1 MTTVPLRKTGIDFLG
16 DVPWGTHFCH
26 FFGTKDDLL
35 ETLLPYFKAGL
46 EQSEFCL
53 WLVGEPTTT
62 DEARSALR
70 RAVPDLER
78 YQAEGSIEIHRGR
91 EWYLSAGAVDLRR
104 LIAAWDKKLAQA
116 LDRGYLGMR
125 VNGNPAWLQGKD
137 WHDFAEYEEKLNK
150 WIADKRMVASC
161 SYPLATTGAAEVL
174 DVARTH
180 HFALAKRNGMW
191 EVVETPELREAKAE
205 IKQLNDE
212 LQRRVVERTAQLGAV
227 NEELR
232 ARNRQQS
239 AVAAL
244 GQTAIRSR
252 DVAALLHEAVS
263 ITAET
268 LGTDFALVGEW
279 LPGGEGFR
287 LRAGVGWKEGFVG
300 STLAGTDALMGVNML
315 RSDEPVVVADV
326 RAESRF
332 AASPGALEHGVLSAM
347 GVVVRGRSGP
357 WGGLA
362 VHSTCLRS
370 FSPDEVGFLQS
381 VANVL
386 SLAVERHEVEAA
398 QRREKEILEAIFD
411 NIPVMISCYDAS
423 GRLSRVNREWE
434 RSLGWTLAE
443 AQRVDFLAEAYPKP
457 EDRKKVKEFIQ
468 GAERRWADFRV
479 RTRSGRV
486 IEASWARFALS
497 DGSRI
502 GFGLD
507 ITERKKAEAALRR
520 ERETLQAIFDNI
532 PVMISIT
539 DASERLW
546 RVNRE
551 WERTLGWTLEEAQQA
566 DLLTECYPDPERRE
580 EVLEFYRRVHRRWA
594 DFRMRTRDHR
604 VIESSWACFDISDGL
619 RISLGLD
626 ITERKRAEE
635 ALRESEGR
643 FRQLAE
649 SINEVFWLATPDIT
663 ELLYVSPAYERV
675 FGRSRES
682 LYRDPR
688 SWLEAV
694 HPEDRERVQRAAD
707 EKGARGKLDET
718 YRVVRPDGSIR
729 WIRDQGF
736 PIRDASGR
744 TYRYAGIAEDV
755 TDRRRAEEER
765 AGLLESESK
774 ARAQAEAALE
784 RLHAIQSITDLALA
798 RLALD
803 DLLSELLAR
812 LRKALGGDFA
822 FIQLIDEQH
831 DTLNIRAVDGV
842 ALDLVT
848 RLRVPIGQAVAGRI
862 AADGQPRIAHD
873 LSTTDVS
880 KIEGLTPELRALLG
894 GSMLGTPLQVEGR
907 VIGVV
912 SVASARPRR
921 FTGEDLRLLQVVA
934 DRVAPAIER
943 GRLDEAVRAS
953 GEQLKALSRRLLTAQ
968 EEERRR
974 LAVELH
980 DELGQVLTAV
990 KINLASLE
998 RQAGAATAPAH
1009 LRDAIA
1015 SVDQAME
1022 SVRDLALDLRPSV
1035 LDDLGLP
1042 AAVRWYAD
1050 RFARTTHID
1059 VHLSIEAVPRL
1070 PSELEIAC
1078 FRVAQ
1083 EALTNVARHA
1093 QARNVWVDL
1102 HFVAEALDLRVR
1114 DDGSGFDAAV
1124 ARERAV
1130 GGASVGLLG
1139 MQERV
1144 SLAGGEYEL
1153 STRPG
1158 GGAEVRVRLPL
1169 GGKARRTS

>member
-1 MTTVPLRKTGIDFLG
+1 MTTVPLRKTGIDFVG

-26 FFGTKDDLL
+26 FFETKDDLL
-35 ETLLPYFKAGL
+35 ATLLPYFKAGL

-53 WLVGEPTTT
+53 WLVAEPTTT
-62 DEARSALR
+62 GDAIGALR
-70 RAVPDLER
+70 RAIPDLAR
-78 YQAEGSIEIHRGR
+78 YEAHGSIEIRQGR
-91 EWYLSAGAVDLRR
+91 EWYQSAGALDLKG
-104 LIAAWDKKLAQA
+104 LIGAWDKKLTQA
-116 LDRGYLGMR
+116 LDRGFPGMR
-125 VNGNPAWLQGKD
+125 VNGSPGELQRKD
-137 WHDFAEYEEKLNK
+137 WRDFSEYEEKFSE
-150 WIADKRMVASC
+150 WISDKRMVASC
-161 SYPLATTGAAEVL
+161 SYPLATAGAAEVL

-180 HFALAKRNGMW
+180 SFALAKRHGIW
-191 EVVETPELREAKAE
+191 EVVETPELREAKAN
-205 IKQLNDE
+205 IQQLNDE

-239 AVAAL
+239 AVATL
-244 GQTAIRSR
+244 GQAAIRSR
-252 DVAALLHEAVS
+252 DLAALLNEATV
-263 ITAET
+263 IAAET
-268 LGTDFALVGEW
+268 LGTDHALIGEW
-279 LPGGEGFR
+279 LPGGEGSR
-287 LRAGVGWKEGFVG
+287 VRASVGWGELVG
-300 STLAGTDALMGVNML
+300 KTLAANDALMGAHML
-315 RSDEPVVVADV
+315 RSDESVVVADV
-326 RAESRF
+326 GVESRF
-332 AASPGALEHGVLSAM
+332 AVSRVAREHGVVSVM

-362 VHSTCLRS
+362 IHSTRPRS

-386 SLAVERHEVEAA
+386 SLAVERHEVEVA
-398 QRREKEILEAIFD
+398 QQREKETLQAIFD
-411 NIPVMISCYDAS
+411 NIPVMISSYDAS

-434 RSLGWTLAE
+434 RTLGWTLAE
-443 AQRVDFLAEAYPKP
+443 AQRVDILAEAYPNP
-457 EDRKKVKEFIQ
+457 EDRKGAEEFIRR
-468 GAERRWADFRV
+468 AERRWADFRL

-486 IEASWARFALS
+486 IDASWVRFALS
-497 DGSRI
+497 DGSRL

-507 ITERKKAEAALRR
+507 ISERKAAEAAQLR
-520 ERETLQAIFDNI
+520 EKETLQAIFDNI

-539 DASERLW
+539 DPSERLW

-551 WERTLGWTLEEAQQA
+551 WERTLGWTLEEARQA
-566 DLLTECYPDPERRE
+566 DLLTECYPDPESRE
-580 EVLEFYRRVHRRWA
+580 AVLEFYRRVQSRWA
-594 DFRMRTRDHR
+594 DFRMRTRDKR
-604 VIESSWACFDISDGL
+604 VIESSWACFDISDGS

-649 SINEVFWLATPDIT
+649 SINEVFWLANLDST
-663 ELLYVSPAYERV
+663 EVLYVSPAYERV

-694 HPEDRERVQRAAD
+694 HPEERERIRRAAD
-707 EKGARGKLDET
+707 DKGARGMLDET
-718 YRVVRPDGSIR
+718 YRVVRTDGSIR

-744 TYRYAGIAEDV
+744 IYRYAGIAEDV

-765 AGLLESESK
+765 AGLLESQSK
-774 ARAQAEAALE
+774 ARAEAEAALE
-784 RLHAIQSITDLALA
+784 RLHAIQRITDAALSY
-798 RLALD
+798 LGLD
-803 DLLSELLAR
+803 DLLRELLAR
-812 LRKALGGDFA
+812 LRSTLRADVA
-822 FIQLIDEQH
+822 SVQLLDEEGKEVYA
-831 DTLNIRAVDGV
+831 RAIDGV
-842 ALDLVT
+842 PFERVAGVRIPLDAVHLDAPFLTNDVEPPTPGREDWYEKVWSGLNMPLRAAMSTPLLVEGK
-848 RLRVPIGQAVAGRI
+848 PIGLVGVT
-862 AADGQPRIAHD
+862 
-873 LSTTDVS
+873 ST
-880 KIEGLTPELRALLG
+880 GA
-894 GSMLGTPLQVEGR
+894 
-907 VIGVV
+907 
-912 SVASARPRR
+912 R
-921 FTGEDLRLLQVVA
+921 FTEDDLHLLQVVA

-943 GRLDEAVRAS
+943 GRLDEAVRA
-953 GEQLKALSRRLLTAQ
+953 GREQLKALSRRLLSAQ

-990 KINLASLE
+990 KINLASLQ
-998 RQAGAATAPAH
+998 RQSAATLAPAH

-1015 SVDQAME
+1015 SVDRAME
-1022 SVRDLALDLRPSV
+1022 TVRDLALDLRPSV

-1059 VHLSIEAVPRL
+1059 VHLSIDAVPHL
-1070 PSELEIAC
+1070 PSELETAC

-1083 EALTNVARHA
+1083 EALTNIARHA
-1093 QARNVWVDL
+1093 KARNVWVDL
-1102 HFVAEALDLRVR
+1102 HLVAEALDLRVR
-1114 DDGSGFDAAV
+1114 DDGIGFDAGV
-1124 ARERAV
+1124 ARERAI

-1139 MQERV
+1139 MEERI

-1158 GGAEVRVRLPL
+1158 GGTEVRARVPL
-1169 GGKARRTS
+1169 GGKARSKR

>member
-1 MTTVPLRKTGIDFLG
+1 MTTVPLRRTGIDFLG

-46 EQSEFCL
+46 EESEFCL
-53 WLVGEPTTT
+53 WLIPEPTTPG
-62 DEARSALR
+62 EAMSALR
-70 RAVPDLER
+70 QTVPDLER
-78 YQAEGSIEIHRGR
+78 HEAEGSIEIHQGR
-91 EWYLSAGAVDLRR
+91 EWYLSAGAIDLRG
-104 LIAAWDKKLAQA
+104 LIGAWDKMLTRA
-116 LDRGYLGMR
+116 LDRGFLGMR
-125 VNGNPAWLQGKD
+125 VNGSPAWLQRRD
-137 WHDFAEYEEKLNK
+137 WRDFSEYEEKFNE
-150 WIADKRMVASC
+150 WISDKRMVASC

-180 HFALAKRNGMW
+180 NFALAKRNGIW
-191 EVVETPELREAKAE
+191 EVVETPELREAKAD
-205 IKQLNDE
+205 IKKLNVE

-232 ARNRQQS
+232 ERNRQQS

-252 DVAALLHEAVS
+252 DLAALLNEGTVIA
-263 ITAET
+263 AET
-268 LGTDFALVGEW
+268 LGTDHALIGEW
-279 LPGGEGFR
+279 LSGGEGSR
-287 LRAGVGWKEGFVG
+287 LLAGVGWRELVG
-300 STLAGTDALMGVNML
+300 QTLAANDPLMNASVL
-315 RSDEPVVVADV
+315 SSDEPFVVADV
-326 RAESRF
+326 GAESRF
-332 AASPGALEHGVLSAM
+332 AVSRVALEHGVVSVM
-347 GVVVRGRSGP
+347 GVVIRGRSGP

-362 VHSTCLRS
+362 VHSTRPRS
-370 FSPDEVGFLQS
+370 FSLDEVGFLQS

-386 SLAVERHEVEAA
+386 SLAVERHEVEVA
-398 QRREKEILEAIFD
+398 QRREGETLQAIFD
-411 NIPVMISCYDAS
+411 NIPVMISSYDAS

-434 RSLGWTLAE
+434 RTLGWTFAE
-443 AQRVDFLAEAYPKP
+443 AQRVDILAQAYPNP
-457 EDRKKVKEFIQ
+457 EDRKRAEEFIQ
-468 GAERRWADFRV
+468 QAERRWADFRM
-479 RTRSGRV
+479 RTRSGKV

-502 GFGLD
+502 GLGLD
-507 ITERKKAEAALRR
+507 ITERKEAEAALRR
-520 ERETLQAIFDNI
+520 EKETLQAIFDNI

-551 WERTLGWTLEEAQQA
+551 WERTLGWSLEEAQQA
-566 DLLTECYPDPERRE
+566 DLLTECYPDSASRE
-580 EVLEFYRRVHRRWA
+580 EVLAFYRRVQSQWA
-594 DFRMRTRDHR
+594 DFRMRTRDQR
-604 VIESSWACFDISDGL
+604 VIESSWACFDISDGS

-635 ALRESEGR
+635 AVRESEGR

-649 SINEVFWLATPDIT
+649 NINEVFWLANLDPT

-675 FGRSRES
+675 FHRSRES

-694 HPEDRERVQRAAD
+694 HPEDRERVRRAAD

-718 YRVVRPDGSIR
+718 YRVISGDGSIR
-729 WIRDQGF
+729 WIRDRGF
-736 PIRDASGR
+736 PIRDALGR
-744 TYRYAGIAEDV
+744 IYRYAGIAEDV

-765 AGLLESESK
+765 AGLLESQSK
-774 ARAQAEAALE
+774 ARAEAEAALE
-784 RLHAIQSITDLALA
+784 RLHAIQRITDAALSYLGLA
-798 RLALD
+798 
-803 DLLSELLAR
+803 DLLRELLAR
-812 LRKALGGDFA
+812 LRS
-822 FIQLIDEQH
+822 
-831 DTLNIRAVDGV
+831 TLRVDVASVWLLDNEGKELYARAIDGV
-842 ALDLVT
+842 PFERVAGVRIPIDAVHLEVPFLTNDVEPPTPGRDDWYARAWSALNMPLRAAMSTPLLVEGK
-848 RLRVPIGQAVAGRI
+848 PIGLVGVT
-862 AADGQPRIAHD
+862 
-873 LSTTDVS
+873 ST
-880 KIEGLTPELRALLG
+880 RA
-894 GSMLGTPLQVEGR
+894 
-907 VIGVV
+907 
-912 SVASARPRR
+912 R
-921 FTGEDLRLLQVVA
+921 FTEGDLHLLQVVA

-943 GRLDEAVRAS
+943 GRLDEAVRA
-953 GEQLKALSRRLLTAQ
+953 GREQLKALSRRLLSAQ

-990 KINLASLE
+990 KINLASLQ
-998 RQAGAATAPAH
+998 RQSAALAPGH

-1015 SVDQAME
+1015 SVDRAME
-1022 SVRDLALDLRPSV
+1022 TVRDLALDLRPSV

-1059 VHLSIEAVPRL
+1059 VHLSIDAVPHL
-1070 PSELEIAC
+1070 PSELETAC

-1093 QARNVWVDL
+1093 QAPNVWVDL
-1102 HFVAEALDLRVR
+1102 HLVAEALDLRVR
-1114 DDGSGFDAAV
+1114 DDGIGFDAGI
-1124 ARERAV
+1124 ARERAI

-1139 MQERV
+1139 MQERI

-1158 GGAEVRVRLPL
+1158 AGTEVRARLPL
-1169 GGKARRTS
+1169 VGKAGSKP